1 MATTDQSLPINPIVL
16 EDLKNGGKDN
26 NFLRTLISF
35 VLTSFD
41 LIRSVAIRIVF
52 GVHALVAICMVCYVR
67 NDLWY
72 LVNSVGIVFI
82 MVEWFFIA
90 MPNGGK
96 DLPW

>member
-1 MATTDQSLPINPIVL
+1 MASADQNLSINQIVQ
-16 EDLKNGGKDN
+16 EDFKPGKET